1 MPEPSEDARTNRLRS
16 LPSVDELL
24 RTPEAAEIA
33 NATGQARALV
43 LAREVCELL
52 RKAILEN
59 AKVAER
65 LINKETALMEAA
77 LRMTELFRSRDREGV
92 VRVINATGVI
102 VHTNLGRSS
111 LSENA
116 RRAAAEAAGYCT
128 LEYDLGTGKRGRRG
142 AGAERMICDLTGAEG
157 AVIVNNCA
165 AAAFLTL
172 TVLAGG
178 REVIVSRG
186 ELVEIGGDFR
196 VPDVLAQSGA
206 TMREVGTTNR
216 TKLRDYETA
225 LSPAT
230 AMILRV
236 HPSNYR
242 VVGFTETPRLAD
254 LADLAHRSGV
264 ILFED
269 AGSGAMTDLSG
280 FGLSGEPLIA
290 SSLKDGADL
299 VSFSGDK
306 LLGGPQAGIIAGKSE
321 LVEKIRRHPL
331 YRALRVDKI
340 VYAALEATLHSYLK
354 GKQFEEI
361 PTLRMLAASE
371 AEIKERANAL
381 VERVA
386 AKSDVG
392 LRLEVV
398 SGESVIGGGSAPDFK
413 PGTALIAI
421 EAEGATA
428 ELIESRLRENT
439 PPVIA
444 RIADDRVVMDLRTV
458 DPSEEADVIEALV
471 SVGQPLR
478 PAKSDM
484 NSMSRS
490 TPSAGNAL

>member
-1 MPEPSEDARTNRLRS
+1 MPEPAEDARTNRLRS

-33 NATGQARALV
+33 RAAGQARALL
-43 LAREVCELL
+43 LAREACELL
-52 RKAILEN
+52 RKAILDN

-65 LINKETALMEAA
+65 VTSKEAA
-77 LRMTELFRSRDREGV
+77 LEEAVLKMAELFRSRDREGI

-102 VHTNLGRSS
+102 VHTNLGRSP
-111 LSENA
+111 LSEIV
-116 RRAAAEAAGYCT
+116 RRAVAEAAGYCT
-128 LEYDLGTGKRGRRG
+128 LEYDLDTGKRGRRG
-142 AGAERMICDLTGAEG
+142 AGAERMICDLTGAEA

-165 AAAFLTL
+165 AAAFLAL
-172 TVLAGG
+172 TVFASG

-230 AMILRV
+230 AVILRV

-242 VVGFTETPRLAD
+242 VVGFTESPQLAD
-254 LADLAHRSGV
+254 LADLAHRSDV

-280 FGLSGEPLIA
+280 FGLTGEPLIA
-290 SSLKDGADL
+290 DSLRDGADL

-306 LLGGPQAGIIAGKSE
+306 LLGGPQAGIIAGKAE

-340 VYAALEATLHSYLK
+340 VYAAIEATLRSYLR
-354 GKQFEEI
+354 GKHFEEI

-371 AEIKERANAL
+371 AEIRARAGAFVERASTK
-381 VERVA
+381 VG
-386 AKSDVG
+386 DG
-392 LRLEVV
+392 LRLEIVE
-398 SGESVIGGGSAPDFK
+398 GESVIGGGSAPDFK

-421 EAEGATA
+421 EAEEATA
-428 ELIESRLRENT
+428 ELIESRLREND

-444 RIADDRVVMDLRTV
+444 RILDDRVVMDLRTV
-458 DPSEEADVIEALV
+458 DPSEEGELIEALATV
-471 SVGQPLR
+471 VQPLR
-478 PAKSDM
+478 SAKSDM
-484 NSMSRS
+484 NPTNLS
-490 TPSAGNAL
+490 TPSLGNAL